1 MIIKKE
7 SLARAIRIFISLVLY
22 REDEKNKDKRIKFNK
37 RNIVDYLKS
46 EDLWERDI
54 YRTDSFGK
62 ELEEIQSLN
71 IKINEILWFY
81 YYLTDN
87 KDERFEDE
95 VKEYI
100 KMSEEKNKKEFKNL
114 KEDKE
119 EIGEEEEDDHY
130 FENKGKRR
138 KEDNDDDS
146 DEEDD
151 NIIRRKYKRKIRN
164 NSDSD

>member
-1 MIIKKE
+1 M
-7 SLARAIRIFISLVLY
+7 
-22 REDEKNKDKRIKFNK
+22 N
-37 RNIVDYLKS
+37 YLKS

-54 YRTDSFGK
+54 YRTDSFRK

-100 KMSEEKNKKEFKNL
+100 KRSEEKNKKEFKNL
-114 KEDKE
+114 VEVEE
-119 EIGEEEEDDHY
+119 EIGEEEE
-130 FENKGKRR
+130 EIEEEEVKRE
-138 KEDNDDDS
+138 EDSDDDS

-151 NIIRRKYKRKIRN
+151 NIIRREYKRKIRN